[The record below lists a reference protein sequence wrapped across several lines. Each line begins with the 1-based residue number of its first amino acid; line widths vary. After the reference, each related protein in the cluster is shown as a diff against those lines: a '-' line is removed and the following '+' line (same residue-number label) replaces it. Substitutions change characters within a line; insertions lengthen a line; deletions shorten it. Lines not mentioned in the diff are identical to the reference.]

1 MVRTEYRAD
10 GEAARIVLA
19 PDGAWSWRT
28 NLPLLIALAIASCFV
43 MGITIALGAWMVPF
57 FSVLEVLMVVLALR
71 VCLRRGQIQEVLTF
85 SKLDLKFERGR
96 NEPEQTIQVQRFFAR
111 FAMRYPNSRLG
122 HPELKLQYRVN
133 GVDHHLI
140 IGRFLT
146 TPELHGVEKS
156 IRQIIRKLG

>member
-28 NLPLLIALAIASCFV
+28 NLPLLIALGVASCFV
-43 MGITIALGAWMVPF
+43 MGVTLAVGAWMIPF
-57 FSVLEVLMVVLALR
+57 FSVLEVLFVLLALN
-71 VCLRRGQIQEVLTF
+71 VCLRRSEIQEVLTF
-85 SKLDLKFERGR
+85 SKFNLKFERGCHQ
-96 NEPEQTIQVQRFFAR
+96 PEQTIEVQRFFAR
-111 FAMRYPNSRLG
+111 FAMRYPDSRLG
-122 HPELKLQYRVN
+122 HPQLKLKYRVD

-146 TPELHGVEKS
+146 TADLLSVEKS
-156 IRQIIRKLG
+156 IRQIIRSLG